1 MGWLMFATGMVAG
14 GALVVA
20 FAFWVLGGL
29 S

>member
-20 FAFWVLGGL
+20 FAFWMLGQI
-29 S
+29 